1 MRKTGAVAHFILFS
15 RPHQSYRG
23 CQPAGF
29 SSFTAFCFFPSIL
42 GSSGSVSPTF
52 RDLCKK
58 MKYLDNDRDI
68 FTPYMKYFYIIT
80 FLRQQIYLFC
90 FSPCVQCLTRSFHQL
105 RDTLAAHHATSSEHL
120 VFIFFFFFFLF
131 CNFTFLYFC
140 IFVFCWRMHLEITKV
155 CVVSVCQEE
164 HLLSMLALLLLNWNI

>member
-1 MRKTGAVAHFILFS
+1 MFS

-42 GSSGSVSPTF
+42 GSSGSVSPTY

-58 MKYLDNDRDI
+58 VKYLDNDRDI
-68 FTPYMKYFYIIT
+68 FTPYMKYLDNILT
-80 FLRQQIYLFC
+80 TADLSVC

-105 RDTLAAHHATSSEHL
+105 RDILAAHHATSSEHL
-120 VFIFFFFFFLF
+120 VLPFSSSFFLF
-131 CNFTFLYFC
+131 CNFTFF

-164 HLLSMLALLLLNWNI
+164 HLLSMLAMLLLNWNISLLL